1 MNFSELINKRFS
13 TRDYKQTPV
22 AKADI
27 EKCVQAARLAPSAC
41 NSQPW
46 KFIVIDEPQ
55 LKDKVAENAFKSLIG
70 MNQFAFKA
78 PALIIITAEKQN
90 FTAKIGNIVKKKD
103 FRLFDIGIAAEHF
116 CLQAAELGLGTCML
130 GWFNEKKIKKLLSIP
145 TGRTIEL
152 MISVGYSESDSI
164 PQKNRK
170 ELNQILAYNS
180 YQS

>member
-1 MNFSELINKRFS
+1 MDFLELVNKRFS
-13 TRDYKQTPV
+13 VRNYKQTPV

-27 EKCVQAARLAPSAC
+27 EKCIQSARLAPSAC

-46 KFIVIDEPQ
+46 KFIVIDEPT
-55 LKDKVAENAFKSLIG
+55 LKDKVAEIGFKSLIG
-70 MNQFAFKA
+70 MNQFVFNA
-78 PALIIITAEKQN
+78 PALILITAEKQN

-145 TGRTIEL
+145 TSRTIEL
-152 MISVGYSESDSI
+152 IISVGYSESNSI
-164 PQKNRK
+164 PQKTRK
-170 ELNQILAYNS
+170 DLNQILAYNS
-180 YQS
+180 YKI